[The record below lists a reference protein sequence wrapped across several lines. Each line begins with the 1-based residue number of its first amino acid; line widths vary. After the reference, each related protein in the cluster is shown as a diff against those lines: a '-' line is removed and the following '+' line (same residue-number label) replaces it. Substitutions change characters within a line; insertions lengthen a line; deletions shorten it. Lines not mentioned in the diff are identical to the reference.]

1 MITLKVTSDRQLTEK
16 YYNEAGISFGE
27 YSNLL
32 LATDKEEILG
42 YCLFDIDTVL
52 TVHIIEPLSD
62 LSLLD
67 GVLRS
72 TLHVGCERG
81 VVDAFYADTAPA
93 TAFNTLNFIKN
104 SDEKRLDVDKLF
116 KSCCSCK

>member
-16 YYNEAGISFGE
+16 YYNEAGVPFSE

-32 LATDKEEILG
+32 LATDKEGILG

-81 VVDAFYADTAPA
+81 VVDAFYTDTAPA
-93 TAFNTLNFIKN
+93 AAFNTLNFIKN

>member
-16 YYNEAGISFGE
+16 YYNEAGIPFSE

-52 TVHIIEPLSD
+52 TVRIIEPLSD

-81 VVDAFYADTAPA
+81 VVDAFYADTAPVA
-93 TAFNTLNFIKN
+93 AFNTLNFIKN
-104 SDEKRLDVDKLF
+104 TDLEIISLTNYSL
-116 KSCCSCK
+116 SNY

>member
-16 YYNEAGISFGE
+16 YYNEAGIPFSE
-27 YSNLL
+27 CSNLL

-52 TVHIIEPLSD
+52 TIHIIEPLND

-81 VVDAFYADTAPA
+81 VVDAFYTDTAPVA
-93 TAFNTLNFIKN
+93 SFNTLNFVKN

>member
-16 YYNEAGISFGE
+16 YYNEAGVPFSE

-81 VVDAFYADTAPA
+81 VVDAFYADTAPVA
-93 TAFNTLNFIKN
+93 AFNALSFVKN

>member
-16 YYNEAGISFGE
+16 YYNEAGIPFSE

-52 TVHIIEPLSD
+52 TVHIIEPLND

-81 VVDAFYADTAPA
+81 VVDAFYTDTAPA
-93 TAFNTLNFIKN
+93 AAFNTLNFIKN